1 MRTQLAEACRIASNW
16 ITDHPGTAHRGT
28 HRGENSVFL
37 ADTVK
42 VTRSELH
49 KHSKS
54 TSATEKSPGSGISC
68 FVCGEGHKASKC
80 PKKFDGDEVLVTKIC
95 ALAIL
100 QKLVR
105 SPVLCYFLMLNKV
118 ADK

>member
-42 VTRSELH
+42 VTRSEFMYVPAVYPDNSCLCVELH
-49 KHSKS
+49 LMLDSN
-54 TSATEKSPGSGISC
+54 
-68 FVCGEGHKASKC
+68 
-80 PKKFDGDEVLVTKIC
+80 LVNLVC
-95 ALAIL
+95 ALPSSHDA
-100 QKLVR
+100 
-105 SPVLCYFLMLNKV
+105 
-118 ADK
+118 